1 MMPAA
6 AIAAIRAALEPNPLC
21 ESPAHALRL
30 MREDVAKILDAWG
43 AAIGEQ
49 ARPSYCPD
57 CGTPTTEHCEKEAKN
72 DE

>member
-1 MMPAA
+1 MTPTA

-30 MREDVAKILDAWG
+30 MREDVVKILDAWE
-43 AAIGEQ
+43 AAT
-49 ARPSYCPD
+49 APSYCPS
-57 CGTPTTEHCEKEAKN
+57 CGKPIVPCCEKEKCD